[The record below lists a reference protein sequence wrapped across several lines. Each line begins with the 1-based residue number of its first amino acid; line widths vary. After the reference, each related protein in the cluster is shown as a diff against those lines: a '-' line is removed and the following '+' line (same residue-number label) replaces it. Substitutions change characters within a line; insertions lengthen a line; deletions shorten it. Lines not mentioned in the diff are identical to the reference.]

1 MPQMDFANDVFL
13 LVTLF
18 PNIGLMVSSSLWK
31 KQTLAVAFCS
41 DKWLTQICL
50 LVLFGLPES
59 DFYRGV
65 NTFSDKKKKNAWGQV
80 VTEKRI

>member
-18 PNIGLMVSSSLWK
+18 PNIGLIVSSSLWK

-50 LVLFGLPES
+50 FVLFGLPES
-59 DFYRGV
+59 DFYLGV
-65 NTFSDKKKKNAWGQV
+65 NTFSDKKKNAWGQV